1 MSAKPFVDQSVLNTN
16 ELRERVLARPGALQ
30 PAEEALAPE
39 RNVVAEHVASQ
50 AHEDQRY
57 LTTGKV
63 VNWKAYGRGK
73 QPLPSP
79 SVGASKAK
87 TPLGPLSDFGK
98 RIQEACEDLG
108 MTTWRLAQILQISD
122 AYMARVLRKKPIRG
136 DTRSFSMGPEWTYGL
151 PHVLG
156 VRWQWLF
163 FGEEPKWPPD
173 GAPTAQSAGIKIA
186 ELEESR
192 EYPTLLVNEAVVREA
207 AQRLTDSGFKS
218 DHCWEWSAAIRAE
231 RRVIESAKN
240 AASVRKKIEEERER
254 DAKRG
259 QSQLRR
265 DAEKRRKQIEDSK
278 EPTPAP
284 PPASAKPR
292 RLGRVKMR

>member
-1 MSAKPFVDQSVLNTN
+1 
-16 ELRERVLARPGALQ
+16 
-30 PAEEALAPE
+30 
-39 RNVVAEHVASQ
+39 
-50 AHEDQRY
+50 
-57 LTTGKV
+57 
-63 VNWKAYGRGK
+63 
-73 QPLPSP
+73 
-79 SVGASKAK
+79 
-87 TPLGPLSDFGK
+87 
-98 RIQEACEDLG
+98 
-108 MTTWRLAQILQISD
+108 MTTWRLAQILHISD

-192 EYPTLLVNEAVVREA
+192 EYPTLMVNEAVVREA
-207 AQRLTDSGFKS
+207 AQRLADSGFTS
-218 DHCWEWSAAIRAE
+218 DHCWEWAAAIGAE

-240 AASVRKKIEEERER
+240 AATVRKKIEEERAR

-259 QSQLRR
+259 QSQIRR
-265 DAEKRRKQIEDSK
+265 DAEKRRKQLEETK

-292 RLGRVKMR
+292 RLARVKTR